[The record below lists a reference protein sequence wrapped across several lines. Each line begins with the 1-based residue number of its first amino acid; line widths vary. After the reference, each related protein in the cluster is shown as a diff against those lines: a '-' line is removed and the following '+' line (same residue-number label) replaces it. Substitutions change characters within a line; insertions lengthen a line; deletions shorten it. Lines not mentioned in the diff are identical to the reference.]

1 MSFIVFPLQQTA
13 RKLEPQFGILH
24 LPCWHKN
31 FMHFKFW
38 PNFVESQQLVIF
50 VYPPP
55 PKKKK
60 KTKKKKLSSNEK

>member
-1 MSFIVFPLQQTA
+1 MSFIVFPLQKQQTA
-13 RKLEPQFGILH
+13 SKLEPQFGILH

-38 PNFVESQQLVIF
+38 PNFVESQQLVIL
-50 VYPPP
+50 VSPP

-60 KTKKKKLSSNEK
+60 KKTKTKQIKFQ

>member
-1 MSFIVFPLQQTA
+1 MSFIVFPLQQTS

-38 PNFVESQQLVIF
+38 PNFVESQQLVIL
-50 VYPPP
+50 VYPPQK
-55 PKKKK
+55 KKKK